1 MYLFDTDTLSNIV
14 KRKPSGR
21 LLEKLKETPKAFQYT
36 SAINVGE
43 YQNKVKQKISIFFG
57 NTPPVRSTPV
67 FKKF

>member
-1 MYLFDTDTLSNIV
+1 MLSAPMAAFISAFKWISLV
-14 KRKPSGR
+14 LERGR
-21 LLEKLKETPKAFQYT
+21 VTKY
-36 SAINVGE
+36 VGE